1 LPPTVI
7 EMVSESK
14 IALLGQ
20 AAQNDLCN
28 ACGTKANRT
37 LDDIGRWIYPAV
49 MPDGRRVS
57 LLKVLQTNVCDQNC
71 YYCANRSGRDV
82 PRASFKPEE
91 LAQSFDLIQR
101 SGRAFGLF
109 LSSGLCG
116 NAGTASERMLATVEL
131 LRKRYDFKGYVH
143 FKLLPGVDD
152 AVIEAARR
160 IAQRVSVNLEAPNRE
175 RLQTLSGSKRFT
187 SDLLVPLKRAN
198 SLRHQLGLPV
208 SMTTQLVVGGANE
221 SDREILSTAATL
233 YRQLHLARTY
243 YSAFQP
249 IPDTPLE
256 NHQATP
262 AWREHRLYQA
272 DFLLRCYGF
281 RYQELV
287 FDDAACLAREADPKT
302 AWAWAHPER
311 FPIEVNR
318 VSEQELLR
326 VPGIGPRSAKRIIDW
341 RRQSTL
347 RELGQIQLAGADAK
361 RAAPFILFDGHK
373 PPYQLPLWSQQTRPQ
388 IG

>member
-1 LPPTVI
+1 MAV
-7 EMVSESK
+7 ESK
-14 IALLGQ
+14 INLLGQ
-20 AAQNDLCN
+20 AAQHDLCN
-28 ACGTKANRT
+28 ACGTHANRT

-82 PRASFKPEE
+82 PRASLKPDE
-91 LAQSFDLIQR
+91 LAQSFDVLQR

-116 NAGTASERMLATVEL
+116 NAGIASERMLATVEL
-131 LRKRYDFKGYVH
+131 LRKRYEFKGYIH

-152 AVIEAARR
+152 AIIEAALKV
-160 IAQRVSVNLEAPNRE
+160 AQRVSVNLEAPNSE
-175 RLQTLSGSKRFT
+175 RLQELSGSKHFT
-187 SDLLVPLKRAN
+187 SDLLAPLKRAHT
-198 SLRHQLGLPV
+198 LRQQLGYPV
-208 SMTTQLVVGGANE
+208 SMSTQLVVGGANE
-221 SDREILSTAATL
+221 SDREILSTASTL

-249 IPDTPLE
+249 VRDTPLE
-256 NHQATP
+256 NRPATP

-281 RYQELV
+281 RFHELV
-287 FDDAACLAREADPKT
+287 FDSSNCLSQAADPKT
-302 AWAWAHPER
+302 SWALAHPER
-311 FPIEVNR
+311 FPMEVNR

-326 VPGIGPRSAKRIIDW
+326 VPGIGPRSAKRILDW

-347 RELGQIQLAGADAK
+347 RDLGQIRLAGADAK

-373 PPYQLPLWSQQTRPQ
+373 PPYQLALWSPYTQ
-388 IG
+388 GD